1 MMEDYPKVIL
11 LSEYKKKK
19 RKKRGT
25 LGSTRLLLRSTLLFM
40 SVSFL
45 VFAIFM
51 WQDYKRTTLFSHNPN
66 EIFKVLDQQDS
77 KTLSSPAKEK
87 ISSIASKIEGLEY
100 LAVFSQKPV
109 KGDESTTS
117 PIYVFSKAKGK
128 VDNTLNLGDGNWH
141 IEYKFKKPQN
151 HFLWDIFLVVFI
163 FFCFVFFGLWMII
176 GFKYPKGMS
185 LASRMM
191 YIK

>member
-1 MMEDYPKVIL
+1 MMGDHPKVIL

-100 LAVFSQKPV
+100 LAVFHKNQSKEMKAPLLPSMYFQKQ
-109 KGDESTTS
+109 KEKSIILLISEMEIGILNISS
-117 PIYVFSKAKGK
+117 RSLKIIFMGYFSRCI
-128 VDNTLNLGDGNWH
+128 H
-141 IEYKFKKPQN
+141 
-151 HFLWDIFLVVFI
+151 